1 MSFIINY
8 CKIDISFTIQF
19 KKYCAGQVILYQVV
33 MNMERVEII
42 SAVRR
47 MQGYIDEHITEPI
60 TLSQLAKA
68 AGYSP
73 WHSDKLFKELIGK
86 TPFEYIRLFRLSKA
100 ALVLRDSKPKIIDVA
115 FDFVFDSHEGFTKA
129 FSKQFG
135 LPPKNYAKETP
146 PIPLFIPYR
155 ATDYRHTKLEGE
167 KPMSENKNLRAVFVQ
182 VVERPARKVLL
193 KRGIK
198 ATEYFEYCEEVG
210 CDIWGMLTS
219 VKEALYEPIGM
230 WLPERLIKSGT
241 SQYVQGVELPLDY
254 NKPVP
259 DGYDL
264 TEFAPCKMMVFQG
277 PPYDDEEFGEA
288 IGDMWELIKTFD
300 PTLYGFEWADEDA
313 PRFQLAPM
321 GYRGYIEARPVKSI

>member
-1 MSFIINY
+1 M
-8 CKIDISFTIQF
+8 DR
-19 KKYCAGQVILYQVV
+19 G
-33 MNMERVEII
+33 EIV

-47 MQGYIDEHITEPI
+47 MQAHIEEHITEPI

-68 AGYSP
+68 AGYSQ
-73 WHSDKLFKELIGK
+73 WHSEKIFKDLVGK
-86 TPFEYIRLFRLSKA
+86 TPFDYIRSLRLSKA
-100 ALVLRDSKPKIIDVA
+100 AVILRDSKPKIIDVA

-135 LPPKNYAKETP
+135 MSPKNYAKKTP
-146 PIPLFIPYR
+146 PIKLFIPYR
-155 ATDYRHTKLEGE
+155 ASDYRHTNLKGE
-167 KPMSENKNLRAVFVQ
+167 RPMPENKNLKAVFVQ

-198 ATEYFEYCEEVG
+198 AEGYFEYCDEVG
-210 CDIWGMLTS
+210 CDIWGMLSS

-230 WLPERLIKSGT
+230 WLPGRLIKSGT

-254 NKPVP
+254 DKSVP
-259 DGYDL
+259 DGYEL

-277 PPYDDEEFGEA
+277 PPFEDDKFEQA
-288 IGDMWELIKTFD
+288 IFDLWELMKTFD
-300 PTLYGFEWADEDA
+300 PALYGYEWADDEA

-321 GYRGYIEARPVKSI
+321 GYRGYIEARPVKVITQG